1 MATSSYLPSNLNPV
15 DSADFSFKFDYM
27 RRHPGGAAY
36 SRFGMLD
43 DPSVLQDRM
52 RERGGA
58 PGNNWSNKTGSGSV
72 RINKFGSGG
81 TPSDPGGH
89 NWDTVD
95 NMFTNTQKLVSGHKG
110 RLDRARQ
117 LEMNKQSYNTNKQL
131 SAWLQSQGF
140 PSASGQQGM
149 GNQQDMGEQSAD
161 NSQPKQPSWIFR
173 TRVGQRAA
181 QKAGDLAV
189 RGIDK
194 LESAWN
200 KRRAGNIPQDTDQ
213 SEFDIDDPFRPF
225 E

>member
-1 MATSSYLPSNLNPV
+1 MMTNTTSSVN
-15 DSADFSFKFDYM
+15 SALDPKDPWGRHIEQTYGGRSM
-27 RRHPGGAAY
+27 RDVSGYWDIPGQRRIMGGATPV
-36 SRFGMLD
+36 S
-43 DPSVLQDRM
+43 SSS
-52 RERGGA
+52 
-58 PGNNWSNKTGSGSV
+58 SNSWFRGSGSV
-72 RINKFGSGG
+72 RINRFGSGG